1 MLSPL
6 LPFSLLS
13 PSPRLSLPAS
23 HNFSYA
29 EHVAIKLCPRCRKPY
44 LAAKESCPHCPEP
57 YTWNQESYA
66 NVGCLLAMLLPL
78 VFLIMFWI
86 FMFLGP
92 FLR

>member
-1 MLSPL
+1 MKSGED
-6 LPFSLLS
+6 FSLFTFHF
-13 PSPRLSLPAS
+13 SLFYPDI
-23 HNFSYA
+23 
-29 EHVAIKLCPRCRKPY
+29 VAIKLCPKCRKPY
-44 LAAKESCPHCPEP
+44 LAAKEYCPNCPEP

-78 VFLIMFWI
+78 VFLILFWI